1 MYHVLAILLHRPFV
15 ADGHLYS
22 TSRAI
27 SVNSFME
34 CASAASNI
42 VHLLRVYDCAFSIR
56 RAPYLISYATYV
68 AATIHAR
75 IAAKQDV
82 NSEAHSNLETCL
94 AVFQENQETNW
105 AVQRANGIVQG
116 LIKRLGV
123 VMRDVNSG
131 WVIDPDRRDSISS
144 FQPAEASS
152 DDTVAVAGVSHA
164 TTPMNNWSVSRNL
177 SANGSIVDLDVDGII
192 RSFLGEQDTT
202 QDPPAPLNLVE
213 TQAFPVANP
222 QPLSYGA
229 PPQSH
234 GADQAGEG
242 HGMPRTYWSQPSVD
256 DLLFGFNGSALDE
269 FQGLDW
275 KIP

>member
-15 ADGHLYS
+15 ADGHLYN

-42 VHLLRVYDCAFSIR
+42 VHLLRVYDRSFSIR

-116 LIKRLGV
+116 LMKRLGV
-123 VMRDVNSG
+123 VMRSASDG
-131 WVIDPDRRDSISS
+131 WIIDRDRRAVTSPS
-144 FQPAEASS
+144 QLAETRR
-152 DDTVAVAGVSHA
+152 DDVPSNTDVSH
-164 TTPMNNWSVSRNL
+164 TMTPMNNWSTSRHI
-177 SANGSIVDLDVDGII
+177 STNGGIIDLDIDGII
-192 RSFLGEQDTT
+192 QSFLGEQDSA
-202 QDPPAPLNLVE
+202 QVPSAPTNVVDTE
-213 TQAFPVANP
+213 AFPVSNP
-222 QPLSYGA
+222 QPLSYEI
-229 PPQSH
+229 PPQSRP
-234 GADQAGEG
+234 ADQAGDG
-242 HGMPRTYWSQPSVD
+242 HGAIARSGWQQPSVD
-256 DLLFGFNGSALDE
+256 DLLFGFNGSALDS
-269 FQGLDW
+269 FQG
-275 KIP
+275 IN

>member
-42 VHLLRVYDCAFSIR
+42 VHLLRVYDRAFSIR

-82 NSEAHSNLETCL
+82 NSEAHGNLETCL

-116 LIKRLGV
+116 LMKRLGV
-123 VMRDVNSG
+123 IMRDANNG
-131 WVIDPDRRDSISS
+131 WIIDPERRAVISPIQS
-144 FQPAEASS
+144 AEPRRHGTDAIP
-152 DDTVAVAGVSHA
+152 GVSHA
-164 TTPMNNWSVSRNL
+164 ITPMNNWSATRRL
-177 SANGSIVDLDVDGII
+177 STNGGIVDLDIDGII
-192 RSFLGEQDTT
+192 QSFLGEQDSA
-202 QDPPAPLNLVE
+202 QGPPAPTNLVD
-213 TQAFPVANP
+213 TQSFPVSNP
-222 QPLSYGA
+222 QPLSYGV
-229 PPQSH
+229 PPQSR
-234 GADQAGEG
+234 GVDQAGEG
-242 HGMPRTYWSQPSVD
+242 YGMPRTNWSQPSVD
-256 DLLFGFNGSALDE
+256 DLLFGFNGSALDD

-275 KIP
+275 KMP